1 MNETVQALT
10 WEAPEHRHVEKGSDW
25 FWAVGIIAFASA
37 TASFLLGNFL
47 FAILIFVAAAALS
60 LVALRRPRIIA
71 FAIST
76 RGIRVGDTW
85 YPYASLESFCIDIMN
100 YAEPQLLIKSKKMYM
115 PLIVIPL
122 PEEYIDDVDLIIHD
136 RLPEE
141 ELEEPFFNV
150 LLEFFGF

>member
-10 WEAPEHRHVEKGSDW
+10 WEAPEHRHVEKGNDW
-25 FWAVGIIAFASA
+25 FWAVGILALAGAIAA
-37 TASFLLGNFL
+37 FLVGNFL
-47 FAILIFVAAAALS
+47 FAILILVAAAALS

-71 FAIST
+71 FAVST

-85 YPYASLESFCIDIMN
+85 YPYAALESFCIDIMN
-100 YAEPQLLIKSKKMYM
+100 YAEPQLLLKSKKVYM
-115 PLIVIPL
+115 PLMVLPL
-122 PEEYIDDVDLIIHD
+122 PEEYIDDIDMLLSE